1 MPDGE
6 VLPLCRLR
14 YGGFSG
20 LWGFAIYTRSNG
32 RYEDSVLP
40 SGMPVGEPQ
49 EALDRACGL
58 YLSDPSPGH
67 ELLPGTTS
75 LDDDAPAIH
84 AT

>member
-40 SGMPVGEPQ
+40 SGMPVGETPGSARPRLRPLPQ
-49 EALDRACGL
+49 RSVAWSR
-58 YLSDPSPGH
+58 
-67 ELLPGTTS
+67 T
-75 LDDDAPAIH
+75 PAGDH
-84 AT
+84 